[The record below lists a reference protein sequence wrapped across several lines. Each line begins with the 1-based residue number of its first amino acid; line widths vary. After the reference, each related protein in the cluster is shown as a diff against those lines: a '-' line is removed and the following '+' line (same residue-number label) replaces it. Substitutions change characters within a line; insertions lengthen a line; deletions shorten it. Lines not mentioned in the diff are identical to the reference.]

1 MFPTDE
7 RPSSLRIVRNH
18 FELLRNSFFHR
29 LRVAHQPE
37 LVAFTVAIT
46 LSSGLLSG
54 ALLASEV
61 KKVSAEDATT
71 IERVD
76 SKQAEFTKHSEPE
89 LKIEKPAI
97 VSREEWG
104 SKAHP
109 IGDDRRQVPA
119 WITVHH
125 AGEVWKAED
134 DPVMFVRR
142 MQEWGQ
148 NRPKLEKPPRDTYWP
163 DLPYHFLIAPDG
175 RIFEG
180 RPIEYEPESNTKYP
194 LNGNIGVEMM
204 GDFNVQRPTPAQLD
218 SCVKIIAWLS
228 TQYNIDMEHIRT
240 HRDAAPGQ
248 TDCPG
253 KDFYRYLEDGQ
264 FKSWVKKVL
273 SGENPN
279 IEQGPP
285 LEGGPD
291 K

>member
-1 MFPTDE
+1 MFFNDFN
-7 RPSSLRIVRNH
+7 RSKSNQSKSNQSSSQKIVGLMACM
-18 FELLRNSFFHR
+18 FAISIAAYSLMLCA
-29 LRVAHQPE
+29 VA
-37 LVAFTVAIT
+37 
-46 LSSGLLSG
+46 
-54 ALLASEV
+54 
-61 KKVSAEDATT
+61 AE
-71 IERVD
+71 
-76 SKQAEFTKHSEPE
+76 
-89 LKIEKPAI
+89 EKPAEPSKQVEPGVVVQKPSI
-97 VSREEWG
+97 VTREEWG
-104 SKAHP
+104 SKPHP
-109 IGDDRRQVPA
+109 ISDDRKQVPI
-119 WITVHH
+119 WVTVHH

-134 DPVMFVRR
+134 DPVKFVRR

-204 GDFNVQRPTPAQLD
+204 GDFNVQRPTLAQIE
-218 SCVKIIAWLS
+218 SCVKLTAWLS
-228 TQYNIDMEHIRT
+228 NQYKIDQQHIRT

-264 FKSWVKKVL
+264 FKTWVQKVL
-273 SGENPN
+273 SGDNPN

-285 LEGGPD
+285 LEGGPN